1 MSPSWRSFLFR
12 GPVDLPILISGDR
25 GEQEKHQ
32 FVAVS
37 LSFFERIRHIA
48 AIFAYLAVIA

>member
-1 MSPSWRSFLFR
+1 MSPSWQSFLFR

-37 LSFFERIRHIA
+37 LSFFERIRNIA